1 MIQNREYQKYVNT
14 SDKLLKEIDEIRLK
28 LSRKMRKMSSQ
39 EQLAYFISASDANDM
54 IIQDSGKAKY
64 KAKK

>member
-28 LSRKMRKMSSQ
+28 LSRKMRKMSPQ
-39 EQLAYFISASDANDM
+39 KQLAYFINVSNTKGMM
-54 IIQDSGKAKY
+54 IRDSGKPKN